1 MLFEILKNTR
11 KRLSGPI
18 FGSLLMLLTF
28 FVLTTQAQ
36 SSFTVTGKVTDS
48 AQAALPGAQVRL
60 QGRDGLTLTT
70 RTTAEGRYS
79 FSQIPAGA
87 YLLEVSAAGF
97 TTYSAD
103 LERVAADVTRDVEL
117 SVNRLEAVVTVTAN
131 GTPQRA
137 EDVAKVINILDR
149 NDLTERHKIAVTSGV
164 ELTPGVRVQTQGG
177 PGALTSVR
185 VRGLRNTDTAVLLD
199 GLRVRDAG
207 DINGAAASLYADLRP
222 ANLERVEILRGS
234 GSSLYGTNAVGGV
247 LNLVPESGA
256 GNRRWEIGFEGGQ
269 LTQFRERFAGSGS
282 IGNKFGYSFGVARYD
297 VRRGVDGNDEYG
309 STNGGLRLTYDFTNR
324 LKATV
329 NFFGSASNA
338 RVNDSPFALAAA
350 FAGSGATLPRAQ
362 AGRTF
367 QPDFNNP
374 DQGRRHG
381 LVVPSV
387 RLTQQVND
395 KLTYSVAFQRTSSRR
410 RNYNGPAVDPR
421 FARFVPFGDFEFV
434 SINRGTTDTFDARA
448 NISLGKYDLLTVGM
462 EFERET
468 LFQNSQPSFSS
479 FNNTTDR
486 QRTFALFA
494 QDQITAMSGRLH
506 LSLGARGQFYQV
518 RGADRPG
525 TLSNITPEKSVTG
538 DGSAAYFIR
547 ETGTKLR
554 AHVGNGFRAASLFE
568 RFGAGTFAGRLQRFG
583 DPTLRAEQTISV
595 DGGFDQYLYSE
606 RLQFSATYFYTR
618 LQRTIAFT
626 SFARDPLGAGRF
638 SGYENRAGGL
648 SRGLEL
654 SLAAALGRGA
664 RLETNYTYTNSDR
677 KNPTLTTELVVP
689 KHTANLVLSK
699 TWRAWTVAGDVRFN
713 GAYRAPVFEND
724 FPFRT
729 ALLEFGGYVVA
740 NAFVNYRRP
749 LSEKVT
755 LTLFAG
761 ADNLFNREF
770 YENGYRTPGTVG
782 RGGIGLRF

>member
-1 MLFEILKNTR
+1 MLAVFALN
-11 KRLSGPI
+11 
-18 FGSLLMLLTF
+18 
-28 FVLTTQAQ
+28 TQAQ
-36 SSFTVTGKVTDS
+36 SAISITGRVTDA
-48 AQAALPGAQVRL
+48 AQSALPGAQVKLRA
-60 QGRDGLTLTT
+60 RDGLTLTT
-70 RTTAEGRYS
+70 RTDAEGRYALR
-79 FSQIPAGA
+79 QLAAGA
-87 YLLEVSAAGF
+87 YLLEVSANGF

-103 LERVAADVTRDVEL
+103 LERVTTDTTHDVEL
-117 SVNRLEAVVTVTAN
+117 SVNRLEASVTVTAN

-137 EDVAKVINILDR
+137 EDVAKVINILDN
-149 NDLTERHKIAVTSGV
+149 NDLTARHKLALTDGV
-164 ELTPGVRVQTQGG
+164 ALTPGVRVQTQGG

-207 DINGAAASLYADLRP
+207 DINGSAAPLYSDLRP
-222 ANLERVEILRGS
+222 ANVERVEILRGS

-247 LNLVPESGA
+247 LNLVPENGGGPA
-256 GNRRWEIGFEGGQ
+256 RWEVGFEGGQ
-269 LTQFRERFAGSGS
+269 LTQFRARFAGSGS
-282 IGNKFGYSFGVARYD
+282 IGGKFGYSFGVARYD

-309 STNGGLRLTYDFTNR
+309 STNGGLRLTYDFTSR

-338 RVNDSPFALAAA
+338 RVNDSPFALPAA
-350 FAGSGATLPRAQ
+350 FAGSNATLRRAE

-387 RLTQQVND
+387 RLTHQVND
-395 KLTYSVAFQRTSSRR
+395 KFAYTVAFQRTSSRR
-410 RNYNGPAVDPR
+410 RNYNGPRVDPR
-421 FARFVPFGDFEFV
+421 FTRFVPFGDFEFQSV
-434 SINRGTTDTFDARA
+434 NRGTTDTFDARA
-448 NISLGKYDLLTVGM
+448 HISLGKYDLLTVGT

-468 LFQNSQPSFSS
+468 LFQSSQPSFSS
-479 FNNTTDR
+479 FNSTTDR

-506 LSLGARGQFYQV
+506 ISLGARGQFYKV

-525 TLSNITPEKSVTG
+525 TLGQVTPEKSITG
-538 DGSAAYFIR
+538 DGSIAYFIR

-554 AHVGNGFRAASLFE
+554 AHAGNGFRAASLFE

-583 DPTLRAEQTISV
+583 DPTLRAEQTVSV
-595 DGGFDQYLYSE
+595 DGGFDQYLLTE
-606 RLQFSATYFYTR
+606 KLQLSATYFYTR

-648 SRGLEL
+648 ARGVEL

-664 RLETNYTYTNSDR
+664 RLEANYTYTNSDR
-677 KNPTLTTELVVP
+677 KGAAGLETEYVTPTHLANI
-689 KHTANLVLSK
+689 TASK
-699 TWRAWTVAGDVRFN
+699 TWRQWTLAGDVRFN

-749 LSEKVT
+749 LSEKIT

-761 ADNLFNREF
+761 ADNLFNREI
-770 YENGYRTPGTVG
+770 YENGFRTPGTVG
-782 RGGIGLRF
+782 RGGLGLRF